1 MSSIEEARKELT
13 AYLASDQG
21 RARAAMSAK
30 VLERAQVLDRTL
42 RSLADDL
49 RTASDLCAVITRFEE
64 QITAVE
70 EELHEAHS
78 LYSAMLDILE
88 RHGL

>member
-1 MSSIEEARKELT
+1 MSSIDEARRELT
-13 AYLASDQG
+13 AYLASEQG
-21 RARAAMSAK
+21 RARATMSAK
-30 VLERAQVLDRTL
+30 VLERAQVLDQTL
-42 RSLADDL
+42 RSLAEDL
-49 RTASDLCAVITRFEE
+49 RTSDDPCAVITRFEN

-78 LYSAMLDILE
+78 LYSAMIDILE

>member
-1 MSSIEEARKELT
+1 MSELDEARREAAEYLT
-13 AYLASDQG
+13 SGEG
-21 RARAAMSAK
+21 RARVEMAGQ
-30 VLERAQVLDRTL
+30 VLGRAQELDRAL
-42 RSLADDL
+42 RSLADEL
-49 RTASDLCAVITRFEE
+49 QRSDNPGAVLEALER

-78 LYSAMLDILE
+78 LYSALLDVLE